1 LVLVIGEGVFLRT
14 DDHHEPFL
22 KGKRAA
28 ILGGFLL
35 PGFAIF
41 PKD

>member
-1 LVLVIGEGVFLRT
+1 LVIGEGVLLRT
-14 DDHHEPFL
+14 DNHHEPFL
-22 KGKRAA
+22 KVKRAA
-28 ILGGFLL
+28 ILGVLLL